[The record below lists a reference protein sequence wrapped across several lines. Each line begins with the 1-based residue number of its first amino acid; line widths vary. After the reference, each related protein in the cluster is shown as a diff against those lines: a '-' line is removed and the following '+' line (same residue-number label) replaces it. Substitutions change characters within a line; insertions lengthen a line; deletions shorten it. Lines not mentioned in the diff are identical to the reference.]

1 MNLIE
6 KLIRTDK
13 DKAYKREEKKIKSAR
28 LSRILGEDT
37 EITIRE
43 LSGRKI
49 NDLSVMAVDK
59 KGNIDQSKL
68 LNVNLMYC
76 VEGIV
81 EPSLKDAALMEH
93 FGAKTPKDLAEILF
107 DVEANKIADKIA
119 GLSGITEDAEV
130 EVKNS

>member
-1 MNLIE
+1 MNVIE
-6 KLIRTDK
+6 KLIRIDK
-13 DKAYKREEKKIKSAR
+13 EKMSEKETKKIKSVR
-28 LSRILGEDT
+28 LSKILGEDT

-49 NDLSVMAVDK
+49 NDLSVMAMDK

-81 EPSLKDAALMEH
+81 EPNLKDAALMEH

-119 GLSGITEDAEV
+119 GLSGITEDAED

>member
-81 EPSLKDAALMEH
+81 EPNLKDAALMEH

-119 GLSGITEDAEV
+119 GLSGITEDAED

>member
-49 NDLSVMAVDK
+49 NDLSVMAMDK

-81 EPSLKDAALMEH
+81 EPNLKDAALMEH

-119 GLSGITEDAEV
+119 GLSGITEDAED

>member
-59 KGNIDQSKL
+59 KGNIDQGKL

-81 EPSLKDAALMEH
+81 EPNLKDAALMEH

-107 DVEANKIADKIA
+107 DVEANKIADKIV
-119 GLSGITEDAEV
+119 GLSGITEDAED

>member
-107 DVEANKIADKIA
+107 GIEANMIADEIA
-119 GLSGITEDAEV
+119 MLSGIGEGSEE